1 VARATDIRRCLAKGR
16 RRRYVFLEMIWADNA
31 LGHPRLGMI
40 VPKLRQTAPERNRLR
55 RRLREIW
62 RRDVQANQP
71 AWDLMVRAR
80 REAYHASFDQLR
92 AELVQWRDAT
102 CAA

>member
-1 VARATDIRRCLAKGR
+1 
-16 RRRYVFLEMIWADNA
+16 
-31 LGHPRLGMI
+31 MI